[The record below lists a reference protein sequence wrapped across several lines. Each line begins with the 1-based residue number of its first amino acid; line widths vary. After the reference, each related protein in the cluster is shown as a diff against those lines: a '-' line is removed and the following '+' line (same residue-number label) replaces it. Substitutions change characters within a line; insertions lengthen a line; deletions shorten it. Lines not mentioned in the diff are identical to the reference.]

1 MKLISTNP
9 SQGYQPIGEIDISTE
24 EEIVGKV
31 AKAKAASIEWKK
43 FSVEKRAEY
52 FRNLITVY
60 KRRGK
65 EVAELQSTEMGKP
78 ISESLGDVE
87 GDLSYIEDKI
97 TSALKYLQPQVV
109 DLTPTQKNVV
119 YFEPYGVA
127 AVISPWNFPSGNFFI
142 SCTQLLLA
150 GNTIVFKHSEECP
163 LTGKLLADIMD
174 EAGFPDGVFSEVYG
188 DGKVGDFL
196 TSQDVDIIH
205 FTGSTKVGQYLYKKA
220 ADKFIPAILEMGGS
234 SPGVIFDNANLIES
248 CQLACDERFLD
259 CGQVCCALKRL
270 IVHESIFNEVVAM
283 MKKIVSS
290 LKVGNPLEED
300 TDIGP
305 LVAKRQLDLVAE
317 QVEDAKEKGATVEV
331 GGSVVD
337 GLDGAYYQPT
347 VLTNVTMKMRVMT
360 EEVFGPV
367 LPIISFSSEEE
378 AIKIANDTQYGLSA
392 FLYGKDVDQ
401 LKRVAL
407 QIDAG
412 QISIN
417 GASFFSPNSPFGGYK
432 KSGLGRNDG
441 LFGLYEVT
449 QKKVIAEPIEN
460 K

>member
-9 SQGYQPIGEIDISTE
+9 AQGYQPIGEIDISTE
-24 EEIVGKV
+24 EEISDKV
-31 AKAKAASIEWKK
+31 AKAKVASIEWKK
-43 FSVEKRAEY
+43 FSVEKRTEY
-52 FRNLITVY
+52 FRNLIKVY

-87 GDLSYIEDKI
+87 GDLSYIEAKI

-109 DLTPTQKNVV
+109 DLTSTQKNVV
-119 YFEPYGVA
+119 HFKPYGVA
-127 AVISPWNFPSGNFFI
+127 AVIVPWNFPSGNFFI
-142 SCTQLLLA
+142 ACTILLLSE
-150 GNTIVFKHSEECP
+150 NTVVFKHSEECP
-163 LTGKLLADIMD
+163 LTGKLLEDIMI

-196 TSQDVDIIH
+196 TDQDVDFIH
-205 FTGSTKVGQYLYKKA
+205 FTGSSKVGQYLYKKA
-220 ADKFIPAILEMGGS
+220 AEKFIPAILEMGGS
-234 SPGVIFDNANLIES
+234 SPGVIFHNANLSKS
-248 CQLACDERFLD
+248 CQHVCDERFLD

-270 IVHESIFNEVVAM
+270 IVHESIFDEVVAM

-305 LVAKRQLDLVAE
+305 LVAKRQLDLVTE

-331 GGSVVD
+331 GGSVCD
-337 GLDGAYYQPT
+337 GLNGAYYQPT
-347 VLTNVTMKMRVMT
+347 LLTNVTMKMRVMT

-392 FLYGKDVDQ
+392 FLYGNNIDQ

-417 GASFFSPNSPFGGYK
+417 GASYFSSNSPFGGYK

-441 LFGLYEVT
+441 QFGFYEVT
-449 QKKVIAEPIEN
+449 QKKSYCRTN
-460 K
+460 